1 MKSRTHICFVAIAL
15 VLWSVSAKAQITTQR
30 IKEDPEVGASIFR
43 PYFFV
48 EDASVSKSEG
58 GGLKPFYISHFGRH
72 GSRYFSQPKSWQ
84 QTIDVF
90 DAASREGILT
100 AEGKALHSAIKA
112 IHNEHE
118 SMYGELTPL
127 GSREHRQIASR
138 MYAREKAVFTSKKRT
153 RVRCASSV
161 VTRCLVSMANFTEEL
176 SSLAPDLEVSY
187 LAGRRYNDQ
196 YLNAP
201 FEYDFAKEADKV
213 IDSLKFATLRPES
226 LTRIYFTDAQRAAV
240 LMADPY
246 AVEMGLYYFWAI
258 AFDLDFLSLDL
269 TEMIPVEE
277 LTACCAIDNAIRYAK
292 VAVSEEFGKYT
303 RIKGVRILK
312 DFVEKADDALRE
324 DSRVAADLRFAHDSA
339 FLPLCALLG
348 VEGYPVH
355 SIEEA
360 HKNWNAADVVPM
372 CSNLQMVFY
381 KVKGEILVKVL
392 VNEKERSLTGVSP
405 CQGKHYYRWADI
417 RQRIMSL

>member
-1 MKSRTHICFVAIAL
+1 MKSRLHIHL
-15 VLWSVSAKAQITTQR
+15 VVMTLMLLPGAAKAQVTTQR
-30 IKEDPEVGASIFR
+30 IMENPEVGASIFR

-48 EDASVSKSEG
+48 ESEPVG
-58 GGLKPFYISHFGRH
+58 GGSYKPFYVSHFGRH
-72 GSRYFSQPKSWQ
+72 GSRYFSKPKSWQ
-84 QTIDVF
+84 QTIEVF
-90 DAASREGILT
+90 DAAAREGILT
-100 AEGKALHSAIKA
+100 AEGKALYSAIKT
-112 IHNEHE
+112 IHDEHMD
-118 SMYGELTPL
+118 MYGELAPL
-127 GSREHRQIASR
+127 GGLEHRQIAQR
-138 MYAREKAVFTSKKRT
+138 MYARERAVFTSKNRNC
-153 RVRCASSV
+153 VRCASSV
-161 VTRCLVSMANFTEEL
+161 VARCLVSMANFTEEL
-176 SSLAPDLEVSY
+176 SGLAPDLEVSY
-187 LAGRRYNDQ
+187 LAGRRYNNQ

-226 LTRIYFTDAQRAAV
+226 LARIYFTDAQRAAV

-339 FLPLCALLG
+339 FLPMCALLG
-348 VEGYPVH
+348 IEGYPVY

-360 HKNWNAADVVPM
+360 HKNWNAGEVVPM

-392 VNEKERSLTGVSP
+392 VNEKESSLQGLIP
-405 CQGKHYYRWADI
+405 YQGKYYRWADV
-417 RQRIMSL
+417 RQLIKSL